1 MAEASKP
8 TVVKPEMV
16 TLALNEASG
25 VDVLGDG
32 NPPLLWVGIERD
44 FTVAEA
50 DALLALTNRHGTPI
64 VRTVDEGAKK

>member
-1 MAEASKP
+1 MAEAKP
-8 TVVKPEMV
+8 KNVKPEMV

-32 NPPLLWVGIERD
+32 VPPLLWVGIERD

-50 DALLALTNRHGTPI
+50 DALLALRNPHGTPI
-64 VRTVDEGAKK
+64 VRIVEGAKK